1 MDKDYAKYLLNKTTQ
16 DYNLIAK
23 HFSGAREKPWQE
35 FSFLFNDYLLSGEK
49 VLDIGCGNGRFFEL
63 CKDKVFYFG
72 IDNSEELIKIAKSR
86 YPEANFQVADALN
99 LPFSDNY
106 FDKVYNIAV
115 LQHIPSRE
123 FREQFLKEIKRVL
136 KSEGLLFLTVW
147 NLWKW
152 NNIRILIKNTI
163 LKFFR
168 VSRLDFKDFFLPNE
182 RHSLFKN
189 FYYHA
194 FTKKELENLVKKSDF
209 QIEKSGL
216 IAMSFAKKPQSN
228 FYIIAKKL
236 DKRLEIVI

>member
-35 FSFLFNDYLLSGEK
+35 FSFLFTDFLSSGEK

-63 CKDKVFYFG
+63 CKGKASYFG
-72 IDNSEELIKIAKSR
+72 IDSSKELIKIAKNR
-86 YPEANFQVADALN
+86 YSEANFQVADALN

-106 FDKVYNIAV
+106 FDKVYSIAV
-115 LQHIPSRE
+115 LQHIPSQE
-123 FREQFLKEIKRVL
+123 FREQFLKEAKRVL
-136 KSEGLLFLTVW
+136 RPDGLLFLTVW

-152 NNIRILIKNTI
+152 KNIELLIKNNI
-163 LKFFR
+163 LKLFGK
-168 VSRLDFKDFFLPNE
+168 SKLDFKDFFLPVK

-194 FTKKELENLVKKSDF
+194 FTKKELEKLVKKAGF

-216 IAMSFAKKPQSN
+216 ITMSFGKKTQSN
-228 FYIIAKKL
+228 FYIIAKNKT
-236 DKRLEIVI
+236 